1 MWRPEFETHGIKD
14 IDDFA
19 RKVFEGKFSYGDI
32 KLYNKSGIFSRNFCF
47 EISHTKPLTLG
58 EITFFQIHKNIL

>member
-32 KLYNKSGIFSRNFCF
+32 KIYNKSGIFPDSLRVFA
-47 EISHTKPLTLG
+47 H
-58 EITFFQIHKNIL
+58 FFTAGKCAKFPVFPV